1 MATLKDVANASGVSI
16 ATVSNILNDK
26 SNVSEETKNRV
37 LKVIQEL
44 GYTPN
49 FMAQGLRTSKT
60 RTIGIIVEDV
70 NLFSS
75 PGIVDGILLA
85 CQRHKY
91 KGIIA
96 NLRLYSQEE
105 KIGLVDEKEYHKI
118 VDPVIQ
124 EMLSIKVDGLIY
136 VAGHDRVID
145 CFKDDLPIPAVYAYS
160 HSSSEKFPTINID
173 DENSTEELIQFL
185 INKGHTKIAVIEG
198 EPDNNHTL
206 QRREGVK
213 ATFAKNGIDYDET
226 KVLSGDWQRESG
238 YTCAKELFQRKNK
251 GLTDFTL
258 IFCMND
264 LMAAGVYDYCF
275 ENNIFPGRDISIAG
289 FDDNVIAQ
297 FLRPTL
303 TTTAIDL
310 WKIGIQ
316 ATERVLEQMNGV
328 KNVPGVEKVHCV
340 LRDRNSVINLCE

>member
-1 MATLKDVANASGVSI
+1 MVTLKDVANASGVSI

-37 LKVIQEL
+37 LKVIKDL

-60 RTIGIIVEDV
+60 RTIGIIVDDV

-75 PGIVDGILLA
+75 PGIIDGILLA

-96 NLRLYSQEE
+96 NLRLYSLEQGV
-105 KIGLVDEKEYHKI
+105 GLVNGKEYHKI
-118 VDPVIQ
+118 VNPVIQ
-124 EMLSIKVDGLIY
+124 EMLSFKVDGLIY
-136 VAGHDRVID
+136 VAGHDRMID
-145 CFKDDLPIPAVYAYS
+145 CFDENLSIPAAYAYA
-160 HSSSEKFPTINID
+160 HTSSKKFPTINID
-173 DENSTEELIQFL
+173 DKNSTEELIEFL
-185 INKGHTKIAVIEG
+185 IKKGHSEIAVIEG
-198 EPDNNHTL
+198 SSDNNHTIH
-206 QRREGVK
+206 RREGVK
-213 ATFAKNGIDYDET
+213 NCFEKNNIVYDNNKILT
-226 KVLSGDWQRESG
+226 GSWNRESG
-238 YTCAKELFQRKNK
+238 YICAKELFRRKNE
-251 GLTDFTL
+251 GITNFSA

-264 LMAAGVYDYCF
+264 LMAAGVYDYCY
-275 ENNIFPGRDISIAG
+275 ENNIFPGRDISIVG

-310 WKIGIQ
+310 WQIGIR
-316 ATERVLEQMNGV
+316 ATERVISKINGEDDSVLE
-328 KNVPGVEKVHCV
+328 EKVHCI
-340 LRDRNSVINLCE
+340 LRNRDSVVNLCD